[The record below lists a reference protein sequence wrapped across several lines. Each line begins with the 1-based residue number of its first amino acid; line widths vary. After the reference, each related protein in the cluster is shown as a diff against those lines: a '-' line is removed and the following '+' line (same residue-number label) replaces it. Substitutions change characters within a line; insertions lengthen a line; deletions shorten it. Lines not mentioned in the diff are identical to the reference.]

1 MSGQSENIKREKTR
15 NVDRGFDSYE
25 FGLYPKGNENP
36 FKCSE
41 EGEWRDQSYLLG
53 SDSDCGVDSAVDWGG
68 LQFEVTLGGS

>member
-41 EGEWRDQSYLLG
+41 EE
-53 SDSDCGVDSAVDWGG
+53 
-68 LQFEVTLGGS
+68 E